1 MKRKVSAIVL
11 VTLLLFVTSL
21 SLAPANAQVSSQWIT
36 NYTITDLK
44 TGQILKQI
52 DLTTGANIT
61 TAPILAGAELNITFT
76 IGIATTSPNTE
87 LQISTS
93 MAHSAVQGTYWE
105 LQTKTYAGL
114 SGVTYN
120 PNQQTISFSQMT
132 GTLTMS
138 CYGAI
143 SAGITQT
150 SAGGIVLDK
159 KVDQSLIT
167 LTDPV
172 GNQLDK
178 IFVSIVDAKI
188 AQFDSLSANAQTTI
202 QNMRNNGVDPA
213 YIALFESVV
222 RSAQS
227 QAGQGL
233 VDNGITTLTQLSS
246 LQSSSAPTST
256 NTPIESILFLPALIG
271 LIVVIVLIGFM
282 FVRARGKV
290 NYDKLVIEDQIKDL
304 EGLTLRASKID
315 KNLTVSLESV
325 KDRLKS
331 LVGA

>member
-1 MKRKVSAIVL
+1 MKRKLSAIPL
-11 VTLLLFVTSL
+11 VTLFLLVTML
-21 SLAPANAQVSSQWIT
+21 SMAPASAQVSSQWIT
-36 NYTITDLK
+36 NYTITELK
-44 TGQILKQI
+44 TGQILKQV
-52 DLTTGANIT
+52 DFTTGQNIT
-61 TAPILAGAELNITFT
+61 NAPILAGAELNVTFT
-76 IGIATTSPNTE
+76 IKIATTSPNTN

-93 MAHSAVQGTYWE
+93 MSHSGVQGTFWE

-114 SGVTYN
+114 SGSTYN
-120 PNQQTISFSQMT
+120 PNQQTVSFNQMT

-138 CYGAI
+138 CYGSI

-150 SAGGIVLDK
+150 QAGGIIIDK
-159 KVDQSLIT
+159 KVDQALIT

-178 IFVSIVDAKI
+178 IGVSIVDAKI
-188 AQFDSLSANAQTTI
+188 DQFDTLFANAQSSVQT
-202 QNMRNNGVDPA
+202 MRNNGVDPA

-222 RSAQS
+222 SNAQS

-233 VDNGITTLTQLSS
+233 VDNGIATLSQLSS
-246 LQSSSAPTST
+246 IQSSSTPTST
-256 NTPIESILFLPALIG
+256 NTPLESILFLPALIG
-271 LIVVIVLIGFM
+271 LIVVVVLIGFM
-282 FVRARGKV
+282 FVRTRGKL

-304 EGLTLRASKID
+304 EGLTLRAAKID
-315 KNLTVSLESV
+315 KNLTVNLESV

>member
-1 MKRKVSAIVL
+1 MKRELSTIL
-11 VTLLLFVTSL
+11 LLTLLVFVTAFSF
-21 SLAPANAQVSSQWIT
+21 APATAQVSSQWIT
-36 NYTITDLK
+36 NYTIKDLK

-52 DLTTGANIT
+52 DFTTGENIT

-76 IGIATTSPNTE
+76 ISIATTSPNTE
-87 LQISTS
+87 LQLSTS
-93 MAHSAVQGTYWE
+93 MAHSSVQGTYWE

-120 PNQQTISFSQMT
+120 PNQQTITFAQMT

-150 SAGGIVLDK
+150 SAGGIVISK
-159 KVDQSLIT
+159 KVDQALIA

-178 IFVSIVDAKI
+178 IAVSIVDAKI
-188 AQFDSLSANAQTTI
+188 AQFDSLFANAQNTI
-202 QNMRNNGVDPA
+202 QTMRNSGVDPA

-222 RSAQS
+222 SSAQS
-227 QAGQGL
+227 QASQGL
-233 VDNGITTLTQLSS
+233 VDNSITTLTQLSS

-256 NTPIESILFLPALIG
+256 NTPIESILFLPALVA
-271 LIVVIVLIGFM
+271 LIVIVVLVAFM
-282 FVRARGKV
+282 FVRVRGKI

-304 EGLTLRASKID
+304 EGLTLRAAKID